1 MNAVNEKSD
10 FSPTG
15 KSGNSFEQMVDQRY
29 YQAKRS
35 IIVQVLSQES
45 HKSLYAYCAR
55 FGKIISSH
63 FYTVS
68 SIKKSDTN
76 TNYILLEFEHA
87 ASAASALDSSNVR
100 ETDQSERGPP
110 IKSRFLWLSNQGDK
124 KLKQKSPCPE
134 LITRQVAEVDKKEL
148 NASLQTA
155 VSVSA
160 QMEILYQKTHL
171 NESAVRL
178 RFMAAL
184 QIEEL
189 FSGIYWDARVYPFG
203 SSVNGFGKLGSDL
216 DMILKKWKNDRKE
229 LDPQGNGQLYFHE
242 KEAMHGGPEA
252 KRTEISTLAQVL
264 TVFAP
269 GVEKVIPIPKAR
281 IPIVKYYQS
290 LLGLH
295 VDVCL
300 SNM

>member
-1 MNAVNEKSD
+1 
-10 FSPTG
+10 
-15 KSGNSFEQMVDQRY
+15 MVDHRY

-45 HKSLYAYCAR
+45 HKALHAYCSR

-63 FYTVS
+63 FYNVN
-68 SIKKSDTN
+68 SINKSVAT

-87 ASAASALDSSNVR
+87 ASAAAALDSSSVR
-100 ETDQSERGPP
+100 EADHSERGPP
-110 IKSRFLWLSNQGDK
+110 IKSRFLWLSNQGAS

-134 LITRQVAEVDKKEL
+134 LITRQVAEVDRKEL
-148 NASLQTA
+148 SESLQTA
-155 VSVSA
+155 ESISA
-160 QMEILYQKTHL
+160 QMRILYEKTHL
-171 NESAVRL
+171 NELAVRL
-178 RFMAAL
+178 RFMAGL
-184 QIEEL
+184 QVEEL
-189 FSGIYWDARVYPFG
+189 FSGIYWNARVYPFG
-203 SSVNGFGKLGSDL
+203 SSVNGFGTLGSDL
-216 DMILKKWKNDRKE
+216 DMMIKKWKDE
-229 LDPQGNGQLYFHE
+229 PQQSEPQENGQLNFHE
-242 KEAMHGGPEA
+242 KAAMHGGSDA

-269 GVEKVIPIPKAR
+269 GIEKVIPIPKAR

-295 VDVCL
+295 VDVSL